1 MPRVARP
8 WTASDL
14 KKLKSLAGRRKPAA
28 IATALRRSPA
38 AVTFKAWQQGISLAM
53 AAPKTKKK
61 RAGRKA
67 RPR

>member
-1 MPRVARP
+1 MPRVTRP

-14 KKLKSLAGRRKPAA
+14 KKLKSLAGRRKRAA

-38 AVTFKAWQQGISLAM
+38 AVTFKAWQQGISLATT
-53 AAPKTKKK
+53 APKKKKK

-67 RPR
+67 HPK